1 MNRARAP
8 SSLRKHLRNQK
19 SDSCPGLWA
28 AVRLVGYQGFR
39 ADGSNPRDQGSATRP
54 TSPRCHVASSC
65 SFNKNAVRIGD
76 HPAAR
81 A

>member
-1 MNRARAP
+1 VNRARVP

-28 AVRLVGYQGFR
+28 AVRLVGYQGSEPT
-39 ADGSNPRDQGSATRP
+39 APILVTATRP
-54 TSPRCHVASSC
+54 TSPRWHVASSC